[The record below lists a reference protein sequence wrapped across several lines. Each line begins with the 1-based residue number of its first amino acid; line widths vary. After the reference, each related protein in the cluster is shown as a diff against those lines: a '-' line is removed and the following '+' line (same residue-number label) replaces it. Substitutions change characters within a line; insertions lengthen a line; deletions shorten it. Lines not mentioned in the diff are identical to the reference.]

1 MGIIENK
8 GGKKL
13 NLTILIMLLLFG
25 IIGFLGVGDY
35 FENLYSQYPLIDHE
49 TQCREKLIKIRN
61 EHGTL
66 LIEMSSGIK
75 IGILPSTFTN
85 SDPLEIYNLLKI
97 NDSIIKVANSDTL
110 IIRRNGFD
118 NVLILKSNSK
128 TD

>member
-13 NLTILIMLLLFG
+13 NLTILIMLLLIG

-35 FENLYSQYPLIDHE
+35 FDNLYSQYPLIDHE
-49 TQCREKLIKIRN
+49 TQCRDKLIKIRN
-61 EHGTL
+61 EHGAL

-75 IGILPSTFTN
+75 IGILPSTFIN
-85 SDPLEIYNLLKI
+85 SDKLEIYNLFKI

-110 IIRRNGFD
+110 IIRRNELD
-118 NVLILKSNSK
+118 NVLILKSNLK